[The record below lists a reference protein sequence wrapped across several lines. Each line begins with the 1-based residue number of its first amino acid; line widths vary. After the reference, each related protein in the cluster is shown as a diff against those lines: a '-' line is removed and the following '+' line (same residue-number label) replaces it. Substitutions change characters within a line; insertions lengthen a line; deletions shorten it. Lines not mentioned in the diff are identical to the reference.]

1 MVRTHI
7 LSFVGALALTIG
19 IVSCSDSA
27 STAPTDSAN
36 DAALKFNSE
45 SNDLL
50 ASIQQIEAIEITTD
64 DIPITIVSGPHDP
77 ASDGHGRGHDGR
89 DSVKK
94 DGRDSTKKPHDTI
107 RHHPPSPDER
117 RFAHIIKYY
126 QRILSQL
133 SLSDEQVPLIR
144 ACVTA
149 FKECF
154 DAATARYRQAR
165 ADLMAEARAAV
176 ADLKQQVADGT
187 LTPEEAR
194 QQLKAIREQLR
205 SDMKALNDAYT
216 AAVRE
221 CRQGLEDC
229 IKSHLTPEQLEKW
242 KRLVGGDGGT
252 GSHG

>member
-7 LSFVGALALTIG
+7 LSFVGALALTLG
-19 IVSCSDSA
+19 LVSCSDSA

-36 DAALKFNSE
+36 ESALKFQSE
-45 SNDLL
+45 SRDLL
-50 ASIQQIEAIEITTD
+50 ASIQEIEAIEITTD
-64 DIPITIVSGPHDP
+64 DTPINIVSGPHDP
-77 ASDGHGRGHDGR
+77 ASGGHGRVHDGR

-94 DGRDSTKKPHDTI
+94 DGRDSAKKPHDST
-107 RHHPPSPDER
+107 RHQPPSPDER

-133 SLSDEQVPLIR
+133 DLSDEQVPLVR
-144 ACVTA
+144 ACITA

-165 ADLMAEARAAV
+165 ADLMADARAAV
-176 ADLKQQVADGT
+176 AELKQQVTDGT

-194 QQLKAIREQLR
+194 AQLKALREQLR
-205 SDMKALNDAYT
+205 ADMKALDQAYT

-221 CRQGLEDC
+221 CRQAMEEC
-229 IKSHLTPEQLEKW
+229 IKSHLTPEQLEQW
-242 KRLVGGDGGT
+242 KRLVGQGGGT